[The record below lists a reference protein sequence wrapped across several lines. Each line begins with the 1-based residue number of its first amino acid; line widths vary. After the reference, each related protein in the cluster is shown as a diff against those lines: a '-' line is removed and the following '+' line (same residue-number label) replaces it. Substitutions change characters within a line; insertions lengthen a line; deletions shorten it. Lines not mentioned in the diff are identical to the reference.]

1 MTSSVPAV
9 EVGDWLDYAVE
20 GYHYF
25 PAGCGIC
32 FVNSR
37 SSAVIDW
44 LARGHFAR
52 GEEEEN
58 KDIGGESQHISYSY
72 SNHSTK
78 FTHPNT
84 ICRSFFYFAFGN
96 L

>member
-20 GYHYF
+20 GYPYF
-25 PAGCGIC
+25 PARCGIC
-32 FVNSR
+32 LVNSR

-44 LARGHFAR
+44 LARGHFAM
-52 GEEEEN
+52 GEGEEEEEN
-58 KDIGGESQHISYSY
+58 KDIGGEGQR
-72 SNHSTK
+72 
-78 FTHPNT
+78 FWVE
-84 ICRSFFYFAFGN
+84 R